1 MLAASIAGAIAS
13 MDWRIPTHATLLA
26 GGMLLIMASVAQVWP
41 LHLSTKVK
49 ITVDDLPTFAAAL
62 LLPPFD
68 AMLISAASTLIG
80 LRFRHTRMRWYNRG
94 FNAAST
100 ALGTGAASLVYSVL
114 HGPLPPVMSG
124 AIAILCAGAAKY
136 LVQAVLVDFVVA

>member
-49 ITVDDLPTFAAAL
+49 ITVDDLPIFAAAL

-68 AMLISAASTLIG
+68 AMLVAGASTLIG
-80 LRFRHTRMRWYNRG
+80 LRFRNTRMRWYNRG
-94 FNAAST
+94 FNAAAT
-100 ALGTGAASLVYSVL
+100 ALGTGAAALTYAVL
-114 HGPLPPVMSG
+114 HGSMPPTMAS
-124 AIAILCAGAAKY
+124 AIGIIAAGIAKY
-136 LVQAVLVDFVVA
+136 